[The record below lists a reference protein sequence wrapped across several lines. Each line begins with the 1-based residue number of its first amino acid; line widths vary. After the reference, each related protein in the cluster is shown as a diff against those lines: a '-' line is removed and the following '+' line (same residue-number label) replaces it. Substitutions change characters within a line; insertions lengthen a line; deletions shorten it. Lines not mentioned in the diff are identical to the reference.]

1 MKIFKEKE
9 HAIFLKPFGIR
20 DSLYLGVTVFLYVDL
35 RDPRSLLKEQDLWK
49 TVPDQLGENP
59 VLDMGMPKPRGE
71 VLVTGA
77 CCAPRGTRRP
87 ALEVSASVGDLRK
100 TLHVFGDRH
109 WTSARTISDPE
120 PFEAVPVTW
129 GRAFGGPGFDPNPK
143 GKGMS
148 PITLADGRNRVPL
161 PNIEAPDRLIG
172 SPSDRP
178 EPAGFGPLEVM
189 WLQRYRK
196 QGTYDERWQRE
207 RWPHFPDDTNYEFFN
222 AAPEDQFLAGYFRGD
237 EAIEIRNMHPDMP
250 VIQSQLPDRRIR
262 CFATRQTDLTSEE
275 TVFEEVKTRID
286 TVWLFPGI
294 LRGVVLYRGTTGILD
309 DEYAD
314 VQRLFVATENGAE
327 TPKPPAFYREEQ
339 KKALD
344 RTVPADRKRLQAAQR
359 KRDSAGKRI
368 LEVRKNIEE
377 ARLRALGKRP
387 VMKRSPEEAIARVR
401 QRLKNSHAVLDR
413 LEALVAGHR
422 SRHGHRLKINA
433 KGLSNLRAR
442 LNASE
447 GRLDQVLTRIQE
459 AQAEGRQARQEIAG
473 DLKRSVSSEDLRQAG
488 VDPDDLLPG
497 PKVNPWHDRGFSLVT
512 AWRRNL
518 EQHPETLEALKKLGL
533 SRRTIQRA
541 WLGINP
547 EERREDRRSWGLDEN
562 ADKEGTPE
570 PLVLPAGLVLPRFR
584 EATLDRIRIRPGAL
598 AGTGRDV
605 LIEGSDE
612 APLFMPALKPDG
624 APVVRVGGE
633 LEAWLAAQEVGDVC
647 AVVVMERPEAAL
659 SDEAQK
665 VVEGAPAMLLAVPA
679 DLPEAERAPW
689 KDAFSE
695 AVVLP
700 IPRGKTL
707 LQAHAEGIDVR
718 RWILDAL
725 PGEISRPAIPL
736 SKGKAGASAGPPRAE
751 MEAHMQPALEE
762 AEAAR
767 AELEGLA
774 RKEMEKHGLDYE
786 EEVARA
792 LADEETPG
800 QAALSFA
807 PLVAEQRER
816 MRVAGHLTPELESQM
831 NEAEAAAEQ
840 SGKQL
845 AGRYDQAAARTEA
858 IGKTG
863 EAGPK
868 REERSGRERARLT
881 REEAVHRYERGQGFA
896 GKNLSGLDL
905 SGLDLHGIDLSK
917 ALCRKT
923 NFSGANLEGAVL
935 DSTLAAGANF
945 TGASLRRVRSR
956 RGAFMRAVLEG
967 ADLEGADL
975 DKTSFQEADLGKAR
989 LGESRLSMVV
999 FQKAALGQSVW
1010 TGCRARMCL
1019 FPDADAAEAVFREAR
1034 LEKCLFQKTALDR
1047 ADFSGAVLGS
1057 SMFKGARGEGVVFAG
1072 ADLTKARM
1080 GGQAAFAGADFTGAV
1095 LDQAC
1100 FRDADLSGA
1109 RFQGARIGSAMF
1121 ERCDMRRA
1129 DLYRVPARE
1138 TRFTRSNLEGADMR
1152 GVNLFLGSLRK
1163 ARIVAA
1169 DLSGSNLYGV
1179 DVYKAVFG
1187 KTRVDGA
1194 NLKRTQIEHRRE
1206 YLPS

>member
-9 HAIFLKPFGIR
+9 HALFLKPFGVR
-20 DSLYLGVTVFLYVDL
+20 DSLYLAVTVFLYVDL
-35 RDPRSLLKEQDLWK
+35 RDPKDLLKEQDLWK
-49 TVPDQLGENP
+49 TVPEQLGDNP

-87 ALEVSASVGDLRK
+87 ASEVSASVGNLRK

-120 PFEAVPVTW
+120 PFETMPVTW
-129 GRAFGGPGFDPNPK
+129 DRAFGGAGFDPNPT
-143 GKGMS
+143 GKGMA

-161 PNIEAPDRLIG
+161 PNIEAPDRPIG
-172 SPSDRP
+172 APSDRP
-178 EPAGFGPLEVM
+178 EPAGFGPLDVM
-189 WLQRYRK
+189 WPQRFRK

-207 RWPHFPDDTNYEFFN
+207 RWPHFPDDMNYEFFN
-222 AAPEDQFLAGYFRGD
+222 AAPEDQFLTGYFRGD

-250 VIQSQLPDRRIR
+250 VIRSRLPDRRIR
-262 CFATRQTDLTSEE
+262 CFATKQTDLASEE

-309 DEYAD
+309 DEYVD
-314 VQRLFVATENGAE
+314 VRRLFLATENAADE
-327 TPKPPAFYREEQ
+327 PKPLEHYLEAQ

-344 RTVPADRKRLQAAQR
+344 RTVPADRKRLQAAR
-359 KRDSAGKRI
+359 KQRDSARKRI
-368 LEVRKNIEE
+368 LEVRNNIEE

-387 VMKRSPEEAIARVR
+387 VMKRSPEEAIARAG
-401 QRLKNSHAVLDR
+401 QRLKSSHAALDR

-422 SRHGHRLKINA
+422 SRHGHRVKINA
-433 KGLSNLRAR
+433 KALSNLRTR

-447 GRLDQVLTRIQE
+447 GRLEQVLARIQE
-459 AQAEGRQARQEIAG
+459 AQAEGRQIQQELAG
-473 DLKRSVSSEDLRQAG
+473 DLKRYVSPEDLKQAG
-488 VDPDDLLPG
+488 VDPDALLPH
-497 PKVNPWHDRGFSLVT
+497 PEVNPWHDRGFPLVT

-518 EQHPETLEALKKLGL
+518 EQDPETQEALKKLGL
-533 SRRTIQRA
+533 RRRTIQRA

-547 EERREDRRSWGLDEN
+547 EERREDRRSWGLDEK
-562 ADKEGTPE
+562 ADKRGNPE
-570 PLVLPAGLVLPRFR
+570 PLVLTAGLVLPRFQ
-584 EATLDRIRIRPGAL
+584 EATLNRILIRPGAF
-598 AGTGRDV
+598 AGTSRDV

-612 APLFMPALKPDG
+612 TPLFMSALEPDG
-624 APVVRVGGE
+624 AAVVRVEGE

-647 AVVVMERPEAAL
+647 AVVVMEGPDAAL

-665 VVEGAPAMLLAVPA
+665 AVEEASAMLVAVPS
-679 DLPEAERAPW
+679 DLPEAEQAPW
-689 KDAFSE
+689 KDAFPE

-700 IPRGKTL
+700 LPRGRNV
-707 LQAHAEGIDVR
+707 LQARAEGIDVR

-725 PGEISRPAIPL
+725 PQEIARPATPL

-751 MEAHMQPALEE
+751 VKARMDSALEE

-767 AELEGLA
+767 AELEDLA
-774 RKEMEKHGLDYE
+774 RKEMEKQGLDYDQ
-786 EEVARA
+786 EVARA

-800 QAALSFA
+800 QTALSFA
-807 PLVAEQRER
+807 PLIAEQRER
-816 MRVAGHLTPELESQM
+816 MRAAGHLTPELESRM
-831 NEAEAAAEQ
+831 NEAEAAAES
-840 SGKQL
+840 SGKRL
-845 AGRYDQAAARTEA
+845 ASRHEKAASRFEK
-858 IGKTG
+858 IGKPG
-863 EAGPK
+863 EAGSEGK
-868 REERSGRERARLT
+868 DHSGKERARLT

-917 ALCRKT
+917 AACRKT
-923 NFSGANLEGAVL
+923 AFSGANLEGAVFHG
-935 DSTLAAGANF
+935 TLAVGADF
-945 TGASLRRVRSR
+945 TGASLRRIRSR
-956 RGAFMRAVLEG
+956 RGAFMKAVLKE

-975 DKTSFQEADLGKAR
+975 DKVSFQEADLGKAH
-989 LGESRLSMVV
+989 LGESRLNMVM
-999 FQKAALGQSVW
+999 FQKAVLEQSVW

-1019 FPDADAAEAVFREAR
+1019 FSEADAPGAVFRDAR
-1034 LEKCLFQKTALDR
+1034 LEKCVFQKTVLDR

-1057 SMFKGARGEGVVFAG
+1057 SMFKGAGGEGVVFAG

-1080 GGQAAFAGADFTGAV
+1080 GGQAAFPGADFTGAV

-1109 RFQGARIGSAMF
+1109 RFQGARIGAAMF
-1121 ERCDMRRA
+1121 ERCDLRRA
-1129 DLYRVPARE
+1129 DLFRVPARE

-1187 KTRVDGA
+1187 KTRMDGA
-1194 NLKRTQIEHRRE
+1194 NLKRTQIEHRTE
-1206 YLPS
+1206 YLPQ